1 VSSLDNQL
9 AEVVGEAERQ
19 ALAGGLSEHT
29 LYELTL
35 VLVSCEDLQIRRLI
49 VSEVIA
55 AIPEYGDRAMIVAL
69 ARVYHL
75 QNEEPPKGHS
85 GAGS

>member
-1 VSSLDNQL
+1 MSSLDSQL

-19 ALAGGLSEHT
+19 ALAAGLSEHT
-29 LYELTL
+29 LWELTL
-35 VLVSCEDLQIRRLI
+35 VLVSCEDLQARRLI
-49 VSEVIA
+49 VCEVIA

-75 QNEEPPKGHS
+75 QNEDDPAP
-85 GAGS
+85 GS